1 MKVLIDANV
10 LFDVVE
16 KRQPHYAASNQILCL
31 ARRKTLEAAIAS
43 HTVANL
49 FYFYGKECLPFLRD
63 RLLDHVAVVAAD
75 AYEVKQVLA
84 AGFADLEDALQS
96 AAAEAWRAS
105 FIVTRN
111 VKDFKASRVPT
122 LLPSDF
128 IRRFVRS

>member
-31 ARRKTLEAAIAS
+31 ARRKTLEAALAS

-49 FYFYGKECLPFLRD
+49 FYFYGRECLPFLRD

-84 AGFADLEDALQS
+84 AEIASGLKIMHLQIS
-96 AAAEAWRAS
+96 IARLC
-105 FIVTRN
+105 
-111 VKDFKASRVPT
+111 VP
-122 LLPSDF
+122 LMIP
-128 IRRFVRS
+128 V